1 MINILKKFFDKEENL
16 NNVNT
21 NHNLELLCGLMVEAA
36 NTDGFIDEK
45 EIKKINSSLVNTFQE
60 EPEDV
65 KSVLNKAI
73 DSKHNSKSLY
83 YYTSKINK
91 NYTKE
96 KKVLLIQTL
105 WEIILSDGEIH
116 DYESSLIRR
125 LAGLLYISDVEAG
138 NAKKTA
144 LNNITNK

>member
-1 MINILKKFFDKEENL
+1 
-16 NNVNT
+16 
-21 NHNLELLCGLMVEAA
+21 MVEAA